1 MIWWVWLLHQ
11 RCKRSIFTTQLITEG
26 EVLEELDGLFASY
39 YNEALSDEER
49 AVAFGNALEILQAN
63 DADGLISERV

>member
-1 MIWWVWLLHQ
+1 LL
-11 RCKRSIFTTQLITEG
+11 
-26 EVLEELDGLFASY
+26 ANY

-49 AVAFGNALEILQAN
+49 AVEFGNVLEILQAN

>member
-1 MIWWVWLLHQ
+1 M
-11 RCKRSIFTTQLITEG
+11 
-26 EVLEELDGLFASY
+26 LEELDGLFASY